1 MQKLQLLPHI
11 FFLKIYIMVVKN
23 ANFYVRRSADMI
35 SKILLQIIR
44 SFAFSVFT
52 SLFMVYLSL
61 NFEQFAISFTVFEM
75 STKFS
80 FSHAHILFFGK

>member
-1 MQKLQLLPHI
+1 
-11 FFLKIYIMVVKN
+11 MV
-23 ANFYVRRSADMI
+23 

-44 SFAFSVFT
+44 SFSYSVFT

-61 NFEQFAISFTVFEM
+61 AFEQFAISFTVFEM
-75 STKFS
+75 RTKFS